1 MLLACA
7 LRSALRAAFFCRVGQ
22 MIVHGLVPFLSALR
36 RNLNQG
42 ARSVLLLR
50 PIPLA
55 YAVTTPQL
63 IALISLELLLS
74 LASQVALYGTRGE
87 INPWALRGAL
97 FDIPFVLL
105 AGWWVARVSQK
116 GLSPLSFA
124 VALMSMSVAFA
135 CVGMVAVLALYKQ
148 AAWLWIV
155 YWCMIVSWWLCACV
169 LLARLTGR
177 GVRSNWPGWALISL
191 IVLAS
196 HTLPSSP
203 LWQARDDASANPPHR
218 ASIERE
224 AAFHAQAG
232 LLDDALQ
239 TLLPQRPGVADLYFT
254 GFASYAAEDVFRKEI
269 EVIAPLM
276 RERFDAAGRSVLLVN
291 NPDTVMTLPLATK
304 TNLARTLRGIG
315 SRIDREEDVVVL
327 YLTTHGSE
335 RHELAVKFWP
345 LKLDDITPAAL
356 KIMLDDAG
364 IKWRVVIVSA
374 CYSGGYIEALR
385 NDNTLVMTAA
395 DATRTSFGCGSESDF
410 TYFGKAMFDEE
421 LRRTHSF
428 AEAFG
433 RARVSIAEREKKMQ
447 HESSNPQ
454 IAIGAAIAEQLKRI
468 EERLAGVAKN

>member
-1 MLLACA
+1 MLVAHWQPSLLFKPFFHRVRQMLAQG
-7 LRSALRAAFFCRVGQ
+7 S
-22 MIVHGLVPFLSALR
+22 VPFFAALR

-42 ARSVLLLR
+42 ARSLLLLR
-50 PIPLA
+50 PVTHA
-55 YAVTTPQL
+55 YTATTTQL
-63 IALISLELLLS
+63 IALIVLELLLT
-74 LASQVALYGTRGE
+74 LASQIVLYGTDGE
-87 INPWALRGAL
+87 INTWALRGAL

-116 GLSPLSFA
+116 GLNPLSFA
-124 VALMSMSVAFA
+124 VALMSMSVVFA
-135 CVGMVAVLALYKQ
+135 CLGLVAVLSLQ
-148 AAWLWIV
+148 RLSAWLWIT
-155 YWCMIVSWWLCACV
+155 YWVMIVLWWLCACT

-177 GVRSNWPGWALISL
+177 SFGRNWPGFSLVSL
-191 IVLAS
+191 IAVSSQVLPTA
-196 HTLPSSP
+196 P
-203 LWQARDDASANPPHR
+203 LWQARDNSNPPHR

-232 LLDDALQ
+232 LLDGALQ
-239 TLLPQRPGVADLYFT
+239 KLLPQRPGVTDLYFA
-254 GFASYAAEDVFRKEI
+254 GFASYATEDVFRKEI
-269 EVIAPLM
+269 DVIGPLM

-291 NPDTVMTLPLATK
+291 NASTVMTLPLATK

-356 KIMLDDAG
+356 KIMLDEAG

-374 CYSGGYIEALR
+374 CYSGGYVEPLKD
-385 NDNTLVMTAA
+385 DNTLVMTAS

-410 TYFGKAMFDEE
+410 TYFGKALFDEQ

-433 RARVSIAEREKKMQ
+433 RARVSIAEREKQMG
-447 HESSNPQ
+447 HEYSNPQ
-454 IAIGAAIAEQLKRI
+454 IAMGAAIAEKLKRI
-468 EERLAGVAKN
+468 EARLAGASGR

>member
-1 MLLACA
+1 MLVFCEP
-7 LRSALRAAFFCRVGQ
+7 RSALLKTCFFRVCQ
-22 MIVHGLVPFLSALR
+22 MPAHWLHPFLAALR

-42 ARSVLLLR
+42 ARSLLLLR
-50 PIPLA
+50 PVPLA
-55 YAVTTPQL
+55 YAATTGQLVAL
-63 IALISLELLLS
+63 IALELLLT
-74 LASQVALYGTRGE
+74 LASQMALYGTQGE
-87 INPWALRGAL
+87 INTWALRGAL

-105 AGWWVARVSQK
+105 TGWWVARVSHK

-135 CVGMVAVLALYKQ
+135 GVGMLAVLVLYKH
-148 AAWLWIV
+148 AAWLWLV
-155 YWCMIVSWWLCACV
+155 YWGMIVGWWLCACV

-177 GVRSNWPGWALISL
+177 GVRGNWPGWALLSL
-191 IVLAS
+191 IVLAA

-203 LWQARDDASANPPHR
+203 LWQARDDAANPPHR

-232 LLDDALQ
+232 LLDGALQ
-239 TLLPQRPGVADLYFT
+239 KLLPQRPGVTDLYFA

-269 EVIAPLM
+269 DVIAPLM

-291 NPDTVMTLPLATK
+291 NPGTVMTLPLATK

-327 YLTTHGSE
+327 YLTSHGSE

-374 CYSGGYIEALR
+374 CYSGGYIEPLKD
-385 NDNTLVMTAA
+385 DNTLVMTAS
-395 DATRTSFGCGSESDF
+395 DATHTSFGCGSQSDF

-428 AEAFG
+428 TEAFG
-433 RARVSIAEREKKMQ
+433 RARVSIAEREKKMG
-447 HESSNPQ
+447 HEYSNPQ
-454 IAIGAAIAEQLKRI
+454 IAIGAAIAEKLKRI
-468 EERLAGVAKN
+468 EARLAGMARN

>member
-1 MLLACA
+1 MPAPDVA
-7 LRSALRAAFFCRVGQ
+7 
-22 MIVHGLVPFLSALR
+22 PFISALR
-36 RNLNQG
+36 RNLKQG
-42 ARSVLLLR
+42 ARSLLLL
-50 PIPLA
+50 PPAAHA
-55 YAVTTPQL
+55 YAATTPQL
-63 IALISLELLLS
+63 IALTALELLVT
-74 LASQVALYGTRGE
+74 LASQIVLYGTQGE
-87 INPWALRGAL
+87 INTWALRGAL
-97 FDIPFVLL
+97 FEIPFVLL
-105 AGWWVARVSQK
+105 ASWWVARVSLK

-124 VALMSMSVAFA
+124 VALMSFSVAFA
-135 CVGMVAVLALYKQ
+135 VVGMLAVLALQKQ
-148 AAWLWIV
+148 AAWLWIF
-155 YWCMIVSWWLCACV
+155 YWSTIIGWWLCACV

-177 GVRSNWPGWALISL
+177 GVGINWPGFGIISL

-196 HTLPSSP
+196 QTLPSTP

-232 LLDDALQ
+232 LLDGALQ
-239 TLLPQRPGVADLYFT
+239 KLLPQRPGVADLYFA

-269 EVIAPLM
+269 DVIGPLM

-291 NPDTVMTLPLATK
+291 NASTVMTLPLATK

-356 KIMLDDAG
+356 KIMLDEAG

-374 CYSGGYIEALR
+374 CYSGGYIEPLKD
-385 NDNTLVMTAA
+385 DNTLVMTAS

-410 TYFGKAMFDEE
+410 TYFGKALFDEQ
-421 LRRTHSF
+421 LRQTHSF

-433 RARVSIAEREKKMQ
+433 RARVSIAEREKQMG
-447 HESSNPQ
+447 HEYSNPQ
-454 IAIGAAIAEQLKRI
+454 IAMGAAIAVKLKRI
-468 EERLAGVAKN
+468 EARLAGASAR